1 MDSGP
6 EIGIVVMKWKSF
18 GLVEIV
24 MLESRIRKTVEKVVS
39 VESGEVAYL
48 VDDNGMLWRLPKGKV
63 MEVSE
68 YRDFLISLIL

>member
-18 GLVEIV
+18 GFVEIV
-24 MLESRIRKTVEKVVS
+24 ILESGIRKLVEKVVS
-39 VESGEVAYL
+39 VESGKVAYL
-48 VDDNGMLWRLPKGKV
+48 VDDNGMLWWLPKGKV

>member
-24 MLESRIRKTVEKVVS
+24 MLESGIWKSGEKFVS
-39 VESGEVAYL
+39 VESGEVVYL
-48 VDDNGMLWRLPKGKV
+48 VDDNGMFWWLQKGKV
-63 MEVSE
+63 MEMSE